1 MKTLTSTD
9 TPNEIDGSPFDDFG
23 FNYLWRLH
31 HLEDYV
37 PAFSNMNIV
46 KNGFAKYC
54 RKGGFSG
61 VEARIIETLKNIEE
75 SFQIPNGSLEA
86 ELLALTTGTFD
97 ETLSSEQFFHKKN
110 KQSRLAGLFRDLKA
124 KGQKPVGGHTEFFN
138 MENIPA
144 KAKFANAQRQTNKK
158 IGLDTV
164 TWKRENNIHGC
175 PTPLENPDEIGY
187 GGKPEGGFLP
197 LADGVIPIPL

>member
-1 MKTLTSTD
+1 MKTLKSTS

-23 FNYLWRLH
+23 FNYLWRLRG
-31 HLEDYV
+31 LGKLV
-37 PAFSNMNIV
+37 PAFAGMCV
-46 KNGFAKYC
+46 LKNGFAKYC
-54 RKGGFSG
+54 RTGGFSG
-61 VEARIIETLKNIEE
+61 VEARIIETLRGIEA
-75 SFQIPNGSLEA
+75 SFQIPAGSVSA
-86 ELLALTTGTFD
+86 EILALTTGTFD

-110 KQSRLAGLFRDLKA
+110 KQARLAGLFRDLKA

-138 MENIPA
+138 MENVPA

-175 PTPLENPDEIGY
+175 PFPLDNPDEIGY

-197 LADGVIPIPL
+197 LADGVIPIP